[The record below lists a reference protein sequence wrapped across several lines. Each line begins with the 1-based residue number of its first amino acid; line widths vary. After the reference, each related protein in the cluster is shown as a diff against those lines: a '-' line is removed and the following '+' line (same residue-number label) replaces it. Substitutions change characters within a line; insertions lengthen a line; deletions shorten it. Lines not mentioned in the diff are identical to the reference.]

1 MLVTS
6 GKGFTI
12 SLCLQGDVLNEI
24 NFNLAVFN
32 TFHVAE
38 RKGLARL
45 DSRDFGSFHP
55 RTISASKLRPP
66 PSPSPS
72 LSSSQG
78 RSNPFRVGSPGKKA
92 SGVHGKS
99 FFDSVEEEKKALLLR
114 KSKICE
120 FMFSSA

>member
-1 MLVTS
+1 ML
-6 GKGFTI
+6 K
-12 SLCLQGDVLNEI
+12 EI
-24 NFNLAVFN
+24 NFHVVVYN

-55 RTISASKLRPP
+55 KTTSASKLRPP

-99 FFDSVEEEKKALLLR
+99 FFDSVEEDKKALLLR
-114 KSKICE
+114 KTKIREYMCYSAWLE
-120 FMFSSA
+120 FCLSCPVYATPEKF

>member
-1 MLVTS
+1 MTVY
-6 GKGFTI
+6 
-12 SLCLQGDVLNEI
+12 
-24 NFNLAVFN
+24 N
-32 TFHVAE
+32 TFLVVE

-55 RTISASKLRPP
+55 KSSSAVKLKPP
-66 PSPSPS
+66 PNSPSPS

-120 FMFSSA
+120 LCFVVLD